1 MEDVLYDKILGCLL
15 GGASGDAMGAAT
27 EGRSRGEI
35 SKLFGHKVETYEI
48 PPNDT
53 FGAGN
58 KAGGFTDDFSSA
70 YFAAESVVNNNGVVD
85 EEVVKRALIEWSE
98 HHEFFD
104 RFAGPTTRLAIRRYK
119 GEEIPVSNSIKNR
132 SRAATNGSAMR
143 IAPVGLFNAGDVEAA
158 IKDAVVLAGV
168 THNNTLALSGAGAVA
183 AAVAEACKPGAD
195 MIDVACAGIYGA
207 QKGEKI
213 GQERGVVVSGPSV
226 SRRIEI
232 AVDLA
237 NTNDTLSTKVDNIT
251 EVIGTGLHISEAV
264 PSAFGFFVACRGN
277 AFQTIIETIN
287 AGYDTDT
294 VGTIAGAI
302 AGAYDGAATFPDNA
316 IEIMEGANGLKIEK
330 LARDIFD
337 IACPRMQRLGFGTKE
352 VANA

>member
-1 MEDVLYDKILGCLL
+1 
-15 GGASGDAMGAAT
+15 
-27 EGRSRGEI
+27 
-35 SKLFGHKVETYEI
+35 
-48 PPNDT
+48 
-53 FGAGN
+53 
-58 KAGGFTDDFSSA
+58 
-70 YFAAESVVNNNGVVD
+70 
-85 EEVVKRALIEWSE
+85 
-98 HHEFFD
+98 
-104 RFAGPTTRLAIRRYK
+104 
-119 GEEIPVSNSIKNR
+119 
-132 SRAATNGSAMR
+132 MR

-237 NTNDTLSTKVDNIT
+237 NTSDTLSTKVDNIT

-264 PSAFGFFVACRGN
+264 PSAFGFFVACRGK

-337 IACPRMQRLGFGTKE
+337 IACPRMHRLGFGTKE

>member
-35 SKLFGHKVETYEI
+35 IKLFGHKVEGFEA

-70 YFAAESVVNNNGVVD
+70 YFVAESILNNGGVVD
-85 EEVVKRALIEWSE
+85 EEAVKRALIEWSE

-119 GEEIPVSNSIKNR
+119 GEEIPESNSIKNK

-143 IAPVGLFNAGDVEAA
+143 IAPVGLFNACDVDAA
-158 IKDAVVLAGV
+158 IHDAVVVAGV
-168 THNNTLALSGAGAVA
+168 THNNSLALSGACAVA
-183 AAVAEACKPGAD
+183 AAVARACEPSSD
-195 MIDVACAGIYGA
+195 IIDVVAAGVYGA
-207 QKGEKI
+207 KEGEKI
-213 GQERGVVVSGPSV
+213 GIERGVVVSGPSV
-226 SRRIEI
+226 SKRIEVALEI
-232 AVDLA
+232 A
-237 NTNDTLSTKVDNIT
+237 NSRNTLSTKVDDIT
-251 EVIGTGLHISEAV
+251 ETIGTGLHISEAV
-264 PSAFGFFVACRGN
+264 PAAFGFFAACKGE
-277 AFQTIIETIN
+277 AFQTTVETVN

-294 VGTIAGAI
+294 VGTIAGSI
-302 AGAYDGAATFPDNA
+302 AGAYSGSSTFPDNA
-316 IEIMEGANGLKIEK
+316 MEIMEEANGLQIEK
-330 LARDIFD
+330 LARGIFD
-337 IACPRMQRLGFGTKE
+337 IACDRVQRLGWSAKE

>member
-1 MEDVLYDKILGCLL
+1 MKDVLYDKILGCLL

-35 SKLFGHKVETYEI
+35 LKLFGHKVESYET

-85 EEVVKRALIEWSE
+85 EEAVKRALIEWSE

-119 GEEIPVSNSIKNR
+119 GEEIPVSNSIKNK

-143 IAPVGLFNAGDVEAA
+143 IAPVGLFNAGDVDSA
-158 IKDAVVLAGV
+158 IKDAVLLAGV
-168 THNNTLALSGAGAVA
+168 THNNALALSGAGSVA

-195 MIDVACAGIYGA
+195 IVDVVSAGIYGA
-207 QKGEKI
+207 REGEKM
-213 GQERGVVVSGPSV
+213 GSERGAVVSGPSV

-232 AVDLA
+232 AVDIA
-237 NTNDTLSTKVDNIT
+237 NTSDTLSTKIDNIT
-251 EVIGTGLHISEAV
+251 DTIGTGLHISEAV
-264 PSAFGFFVACRGN
+264 PCAFGFFVACRGN

-302 AGAYDGAATFPDNA
+302 AGAYDGTATFPDNA

-330 LARDIFD
+330 LAHDIYD
-337 IACPRMQRLGFGTKE
+337 IAFPRMKKLGYFAEE